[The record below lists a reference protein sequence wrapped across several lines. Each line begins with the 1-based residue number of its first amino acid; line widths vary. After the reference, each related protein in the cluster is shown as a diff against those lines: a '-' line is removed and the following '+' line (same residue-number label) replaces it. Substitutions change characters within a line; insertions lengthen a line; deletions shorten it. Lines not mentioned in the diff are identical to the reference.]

1 MNKQDKESFLK
12 KNVVMYAKKIRDIQ
26 KNQIDPF
33 IELIEKHLVEL
44 YPELENKEEDGAKDW
59 ACDIINSDSN
69 TEVIETLERIENII
83 HNQNKNKWV
92 CCVCG
97 ENTYNVDCENLSGVD
112 HLSCLLTE
120 EMKSLKNNN
129 ALVEVKNQLESL
141 KIYTKQLEEYI
152 QKLEIN
158 YNEPTN

>member
-1 MNKQDKESFLK
+1 MNDKN
-12 KNVVMYAKKIRDIQ
+12 NVLNKRNIIMYAKKIRDIQ
-26 KNQIDPF
+26 TQQIDPF

-92 CCVCG
+92 CCICG
-97 ENTYNVDCENLSGVD
+97 ENTYDVDCDNLFGKD
-112 HLSCLLTE
+112 HISCVLKE
-120 EMKSLKNNN
+120 EMKAEQKSEQNKLNVLKEELGSIKE
-129 ALVEVKNQLESL
+129 ALVRFETKIKELEF
-141 KIYTKQLEEYI
+141 K
-152 QKLEIN
+152 
-158 YNEPTN
+158 